1 MGGTTGMIVM
11 GLIVV
16 VVLVFIIVS
25 SITGKKARKKEQEK
39 RKRVVKDEIKAY
51 LAKVKNQKNISV
63 DYEKVFARKGPEYR
77 YRDIFDVVVRI
88 LSPKDGSVLETK
100 SFEIEGITTKVSK
113 KEYKTDW
120 IVNKE
125 TDLDETQK
133 NIAIAEKK
141 IKLSKAEQKEIKQ
154 RNREIVRDQKVQ
166 DQTKYEAQ
174 RKEAKEFKK
183 DKSTLKMH
191 EKKLEANHKATKFIL
206 DVINNYVLF
215 YLVYF

>member
-39 RKRVVKDEIKAY
+39 RKRVVKGEIKAY

-113 KEYKTDW
+113 KEYKTD
-120 IVNKE
+120 
-125 TDLDETQK
+125 
-133 NIAIAEKK
+133 
-141 IKLSKAEQKEIKQ
+141 
-154 RNREIVRDQKVQ
+154 
-166 DQTKYEAQ
+166 
-174 RKEAKEFKK
+174 
-183 DKSTLKMH
+183 
-191 EKKLEANHKATKFIL
+191 
-206 DVINNYVLF
+206 
-215 YLVYF
+215 

>member
-1 MGGTTGMIVM
+1 M
-11 GLIVV
+11 VV
-16 VVLVFIIVS
+16 F
-25 SITGKKARKKEQEK
+25 
-39 RKRVVKDEIKAY
+39 
-51 LAKVKNQKNISV
+51 
-63 DYEKVFARKGPEYR
+63 
-77 YRDIFDVVVRI
+77 
-88 LSPKDGSVLETK
+88 LETK

-191 EKKLEANHKATKFIL
+191 EKKLEANHKATKFIPGR
-206 DVINNYVLF
+206 NK
-215 YLVYF
+215 